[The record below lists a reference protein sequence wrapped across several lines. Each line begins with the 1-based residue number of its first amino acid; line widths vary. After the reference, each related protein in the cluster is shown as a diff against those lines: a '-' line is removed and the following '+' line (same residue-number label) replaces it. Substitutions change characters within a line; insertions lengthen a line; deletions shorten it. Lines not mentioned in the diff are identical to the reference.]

1 MNVLGY
7 ATQGKDENLETVGC
21 EILRRTLLSLMSGNI
36 VVVTKKYG
44 KTIVCLD
51 YINVLVVNVTKSDT
65 YSFMNGFSRYNQ
77 IRMTEKKREKKYLYH
92 TLGNLLLQ
100 ISAIWIEK
108 YRDQLSKGNGPLVS

>member
-21 EILRRTLLSLMSGNI
+21 KILRRTLLSLMSGNI

-65 YSFMNGFSRYNQ
+65 YSFMNGFSRNNQ